1 MEISIAAGPY
11 AILFIRVLP
20 LYQIFALMLTGG
32 GDLYGR
38 IYREYTLAAFYTIML
53 YFRQHSH
60 DISHNKEGTCF
71 PGKAGLIIM
80 ATGFLAA
87 AIHEIPI
94 KIAFPFV
101 IDILLETLSVLR
113 LFGPLIYFGGLIKKI
128 DDPVAKRT
136 GKVAYITLCSGVC
149 LLFLIFIIIA
159 HFKK

>member
-1 MEISIAAGPY
+1 MAEFIENIPWP
-11 AILFIRVLP
+11 LFIP
-20 LYQIFALMLTGG
+20 LCYIFGNILM
-32 GDLYGR
+32 
-38 IYREYTLAAFYTIML
+38 IYLI
-53 YFRQHSH
+53 
-60 DISHNKEGTCF
+60 IKKEHVF
-71 PGKAGLIIM
+71 PEKAGLIIM